1 MSLGKQAKIL
11 TDAQQQT
18 VLDNLQGRR
27 NGERDTIMF
36 LLSVDA
42 GLRAKEIASVTWEM
56 ITDAE
61 GNITDEIRLQDKAT
75 KGESGGVVYNE

>member
-11 TDAQQQT
+11 TDAQQQA
-18 VLDNLQGRR
+18 VLAYLEGRR

-42 GLRAKEIASVTWEM
+42 GVNNGQRTGHNVGA
-56 ITDAE
+56 IT
-61 GNITDEIRLQDKAT
+61 GQQGLI
-75 KGESGGVVYNE
+75 